1 MDLLRRFKFY
11 LIGITIGIIPTLFI
25 LKAKGSTFDYG
36 FDARTL
42 KQIRIRKRVFS
53 EQAKRTMM
61 QHHIDTAEIS
71 TILRNADVDFGK
83 SKPRKTPCPEYFIT
97 SEKID
102 LYVIRCDSVSTIDKV
117 FAK

>member
-11 LIGITIGIIPTLFI
+11 FIGIAIGIIPTLFI

-53 EQAKRTMM
+53 DNAKKIM
-61 QHHIDTAEIS
+61 QEKHIDTSEIS
-71 TILRNADVDFGK
+71 KILINGDVDFDK
-83 SKPRKTPCPEYFIT
+83 SHPRKKPCPEYYVT
-97 SEKID
+97 SENID
-102 LYVIRCDSVSTIDKV
+102 LFIIRCDSISTIEHIILK
-117 FAK
+117 

>member
-11 LIGITIGIIPTLFI
+11 LIGIAIGIIPTLFI

-53 EQAKRTMM
+53 EQAKQTMT
-61 QHHIDTAEIS
+61 QHKIDTADIS
-71 TILRNADVDFGK
+71 NILKNGDVDFGK
-83 SKPRKTPCPEYFIT
+83 SKPRKKPCPEYFVT
-97 SEKID
+97 SDKFD
-102 LYVIRCDSVSTIDKV
+102 LYVVRCDSISTIQDIFVK
-117 FAK
+117 